1 MKRFTNKDRTAGI
14 RLDVEEFDG
23 IDNDIRGSLI
33 GAKMQSALWKLAALE
48 DIEEEL
54 GFSLETRHK
63 VEMAIFADQSRPI
76 WFKSNSGEL
85 MKTRWY
91 KFYPAEIAVFD
102 RGPENSTFRLM
113 YRDYGKGWA
122 LTKDELE

>member
-1 MKRFTNKDRTAGI
+1 MRLTEKDGTL
-14 RLDVEEFDG
+14 RLESV
-23 IDNDIRGSLI
+23 NDDKLDKAI
-33 GAKMQSALWKLAALE
+33 GKLGQLE

-76 WFKSNSGEL
+76 WFKSNSGGL

-102 RGPENSTFRLM
+102 PGPENSSFRLM
-113 YRDYGKGWA
+113 YRDYGKEWA
-122 LTKDELE
+122 LTKEELE